1 MDAVD
6 NLRSALSDP
15 NLAYVLLMLSI
26 FGISVEIFT
35 PGIFFAGT
43 AGIIAGLLAFLAF
56 STLSVNPLGLS
67 LIILALAFI
76 IAEAFVRSRGVVT
89 AVGMVCIIFG
99 SIFLFQGGADNRAN
113 PFLIAGLTTAMSVAL
128 IFMVNRSA
136 IAHKRSVAT
145 GSETAKGSV
154 VVART
159 NLAPDGLVLYQG
171 ELWQAMLDEG
181 CAAVDEEL
189 VVTDLRGLKLYVTKE
204 K

>member
-128 IFMVNRSA
+128 IFMV
-136 IAHKRSVAT
+136 
-145 GSETAKGSV
+145 
-154 VVART
+154 
-159 NLAPDGLVLYQG
+159 
-171 ELWQAMLDEG
+171 
-181 CAAVDEEL
+181 
-189 VVTDLRGLKLYVTKE
+189 
-204 K
+204 